1 MRASYRQRAPRDRG
15 PASGG
20 VSRRGDTRSLAPGS
34 LEQEPP
40 GGGRFDE
47 HGDATRRTRLATE
60 RTYLAW
66 WRTGLT
72 AFAVSLGAGR
82 LVPAIAGGP
91 QALYSGVGV
100 LFAVLGLLLIA
111 YGRRRGREV
120 DEAISAGRF
129 KRADDRLLTVIA
141 VLAAVGGLML
151 IALILIGR

>member
-1 MRASYRQRAPRDRG
+1 MTDGEAPSVRPHAAHELDADAS
-15 PASGG
+15 
-20 VSRRGDTRSLAPGS
+20 
-34 LEQEPP
+34 
-40 GGGRFDE
+40 
-47 HGDATRRTRLATE
+47 RRTRLANE

-91 QALYSGVGV
+91 QLLYSIAGI
-100 LFAVLGLLLIA
+100 LFALLGVLLIA

-120 DEAISAGRF
+120 DVAISEGRYQP
-129 KRADDRLLTVIA
+129 ADDRMLALVA
-141 VLAAVGGLML
+141 LVAAVGGLLL